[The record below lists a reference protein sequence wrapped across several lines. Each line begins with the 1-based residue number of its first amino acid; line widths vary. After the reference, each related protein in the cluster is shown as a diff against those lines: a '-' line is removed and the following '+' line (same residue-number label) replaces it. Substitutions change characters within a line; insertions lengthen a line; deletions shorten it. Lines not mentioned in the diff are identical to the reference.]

1 MTDFNAYDPTAAS
14 DLASQ
19 WQDASQSLWSTSI
32 TFDQIGDQEWL
43 HGDPTVANDFY
54 NYSEQTEWLSQ
65 QAYDASWEAY
75 YGPVNAEGYTA
86 YDASMGYTSTDTSFM
101 RARNALPTGT
111 GFIEPASSAGSMS
124 MISDNSAESYL

>member
-86 YDASMGYTSTDTSFM
+86 YDASMGYTSTDTSF
-101 RARNALPTGT
+101 
-111 GFIEPASSAGSMS
+111 IEPARSAGSLS
-124 MISDNSAESYL
+124 MTSDNSPERYLCAGSRPPCDVGG

>member
-86 YDASMGYTSTDTSFM
+86 YDAPMGYTSTDTS
-101 RARNALPTGT
+101 
-111 GFIEPASSAGSMS
+111 FIEPASSAGSMS